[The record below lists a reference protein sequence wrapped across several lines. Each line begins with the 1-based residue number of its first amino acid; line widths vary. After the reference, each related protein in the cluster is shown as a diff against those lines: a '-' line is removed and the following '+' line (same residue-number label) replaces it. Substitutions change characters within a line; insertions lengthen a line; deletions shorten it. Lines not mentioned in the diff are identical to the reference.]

1 MDAQL
6 HTIYTAHVT
15 VVKLRYDLALQA
27 NGYDH
32 AVVFGGALHYQFSD
46 DMPYPFKVNPQFKL
60 WVPVVDNPN
69 CFVIYTPGLKPK
81 VLYWT
86 PIDYWHKT
94 ATMPTD
100 SWIEKFDVIPIA
112 KADDAKQYM
121 PKGRTAFLGEWDERF
136 AGWGDFTANPEAV
149 VHSLDFDRA
158 KKTEYEI
165 ECIREANR
173 IAVKGHAAA
182 ANAFRAGRSE
192 YEIHFAYLMATMH
205 TDEEIPYGNIIALN
219 HNCSTL
225 HYYYHDR
232 AQIEE
237 QLRYSFLID
246 AGASFHGYAADVT
259 RTWSREKNEFQ
270 ELIDAMN
277 AVQLS
282 LCDAVRPSVK
292 YTDLHLLAHRKVADL
307 LLQFG
312 FARDISADA
321 LVEQKITGTFLPHGL
336 GHLLGLQVHD
346 PAGFAA
352 DRSGKKIA
360 PPEGHPWLRLTRVV
374 DPGWVFT
381 IEPGFY
387 FIESLLGDLQTSDN
401 AKYLNWDRIDSFR
414 KFGGIRIE
422 DDVVVSETGH
432 ENLTRQAFAD
442 VS

>member
-15 VVKLRYDLALQA
+15 IVKLRYDLALQT
-27 NGYDH
+27 NGFDH
-32 AVVFGGALHYQFSD
+32 AVIFGGSIHYQFAD

-60 WVPVVDNPN
+60 WVPVTDNPN

-100 SWIEKFDVIPIA
+100 SWTEKFDVIPIA
-112 KADDAKQYM
+112 NADDAKQYM
-121 PKGRTAFLGEWDERF
+121 PKGRTAFLGEWEEKF
-136 AGWGDFTANPEAV
+136 ADWGNFVANPPEV

-165 ECIREANR
+165 ECIRRANQLG
-173 IAVKGHAAA
+173 AKGHAAA
-182 ANAFRAGRSE
+182 ANAFKAGRSE
-192 YEIHFAYLMATMH
+192 YEIHFAYLMATLS
-205 TDEEIPYGNIIALN
+205 TEEEVPYGNIIALN

-225 HYYYHDR
+225 HYYHHDR
-232 AQIEE
+232 DQIEE

-246 AGASFHGYAADVT
+246 AGASYQGYACDIT
-259 RTWSREKNEFQ
+259 RTYSREKNEFQ

-277 AVQLS
+277 TAQLE
-282 LCDAVRPSVK
+282 LCDAVRPSVH

-307 LLQFG
+307 LLRFG

-321 LVEQKITGTFLPHGL
+321 LVETNITGTFLPHGL

-346 PAGFAA
+346 PAGHAA
-352 DRSGKKIA
+352 DRTGKKN
-360 PPEGHPWLRLTRVV
+360 PPPANHPWLRLTRVV

-387 FIESLLGDLQTSDN
+387 FIESLLGDLRKSEN
-401 AKYLNWDRIDSFR
+401 AKYVNWDKVDSFR

-432 ENLTRQAFAD
+432 ENLTRQAFSD